1 MLVEMP
7 VVVYKLSEYDNI
19 NNINLDNDVLSKID
33 LLKEMYSKVQQN
45 NDNNYNKK
53 KRNYKRY
60 HEVDPNFK
68 ATVFQKREGI
78 DKFYS
83 SIKALINKITDANYK
98 SLEKQIFEKFDELIE
113 NYDDENE
120 ISTVK
125 KLLINDLTWN
135 SMQSK
140 INSLL
145 LTTIIN
151 RYDFNS
157 CVDILIKEYD
167 DIITNICYKN
177 INCEEEY
184 DEFCEVNR
192 INNLRRSM
200 GLFMINMMRHN
211 QIKKNYIIN
220 IIKYFQD
227 MLFKSILEDEKKIL
241 VDELTENLYVL
252 IVNSHKELNSEKE
265 WNNIIE
271 KVTETTK
278 KVVKEYPSFTSRSKF
293 KHMDIVDCLKK

>member
-19 NNINLDNDVLSKID
+19 NNITLDNDVLSKID

-53 KRNYKRY
+53 KKNYKRY

-78 DKFYS
+78 DKFYCG
-83 SIKALINKITDANYK
+83 IKALINKITDVNYK
-98 SLEKQIFEKFDELIE
+98 SLEKQIFEKFDELME
-113 NYDDENE
+113 NYDENE
-120 ISTVK
+120 ILTVK

-145 LTTIIN
+145 LTSIIN
-151 RYDFNS
+151 KYNFNI
-157 CVDILIKEYD
+157 CIDILIKEYD
-167 DIITNICYKN
+167 DIITNISYKN
-177 INCEEEY
+177 INCDEEY

-211 QIKKNYIIN
+211 QITKN
-220 IIKYFQD
+220 
-227 MLFKSILEDEKKIL
+227 
-241 VDELTENLYVL
+241 
-252 IVNSHKELNSEKE
+252 
-265 WNNIIE
+265 
-271 KVTETTK
+271 
-278 KVVKEYPSFTSRSKF
+278 
-293 KHMDIVDCLKK
+293 